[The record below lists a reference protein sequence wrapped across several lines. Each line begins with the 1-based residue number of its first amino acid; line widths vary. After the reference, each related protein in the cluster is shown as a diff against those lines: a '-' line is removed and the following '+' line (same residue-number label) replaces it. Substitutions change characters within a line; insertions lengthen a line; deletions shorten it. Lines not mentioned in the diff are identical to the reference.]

1 MELQHLDFVTKN
13 INDRIIIIYLQEIWL
28 YNVCQTLWNQNYKES
43 YQHSKL
49 LDFRWEEFKKDY

>member
-13 INDRIIIIYLQEIWL
+13 INDGIIIIYLQEIWL
-28 YNVCQTLWNQNYKES
+28 YNVCQTLWNQNHKKS

-49 LDFRWEEFKKDY
+49 LDFRWEEF